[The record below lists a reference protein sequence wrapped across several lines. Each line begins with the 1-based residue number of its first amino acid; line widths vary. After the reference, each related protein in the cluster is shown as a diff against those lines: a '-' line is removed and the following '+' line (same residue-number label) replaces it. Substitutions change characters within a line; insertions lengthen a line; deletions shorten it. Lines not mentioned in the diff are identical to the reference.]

1 MRLGEQNNLPKDK
14 ELVSAKYQNWNWDMG
29 WYYKSTVLC
38 SYISLFFGFPG
49 NQLILPL
56 PTTFYSSGPQRPMS
70 EPVPLCLPKSVLLSS
85 TMNAAT
91 TLAILKPCWNPLHL
105 LKVKSSYYSYALPG
119 DRFWTAF
126 WGVELLRKTF
136 FCVNPGT
143 VGEGK
148 AHLHLRTWS
157 LNPHSSIIVLPL
169 QHKTLRPTSQGSEN

>member
-38 SYISLFFGFPG
+38 SYISLFFFGFPG

-56 PTTFYSSGPQRPMS
+56 HTTFYSSGPHRPMS
-70 EPVPLCLPKSVLLSS
+70 ELVPFCLPKSVLLSS

-91 TLAILKPCWNPLHL
+91 TRAILKPCWNPLHL

-126 WGVELLRKTF
+126 WGVALLRKTF
-136 FCVNPGT
+136 FCVNQAQW
-143 VGEGK
+143 VKGK
-148 AHLHLRTWS
+148 HTYISELD
-157 LNPHSSIIVLPL
+157 PSSI
-169 QHKTLRPTSQGSEN
+169 PTPQSQFFICNTKP